1 MTTGT
6 SGKLENIK
14 ACVFDA
20 YGTLFDVN
28 AAAAHCADDLGDKW
42 QPLAEIW
49 RTKQLQYTW
58 LRSLMKRHVEFWQLT
73 TDALDYALD
82 TVEVSDA
89 ALRQKLLDLYLQ
101 LDAYDEVTEVL
112 TALKDGGLKTAILSN
127 GSPDMLASAV
137 SSAGLDKLLDATLS
151 VEDVGIYKPAPSVYQ
166 MALDHFS
173 ISAPEVSFQSSNAW
187 DAAGAA
193 TFGFR
198 VVWVNRF
205 GQAPER
211 LPDQPDIELTSL
223 SDLPSIVGV

>member
-1 MTTGT
+1 MNA
-6 SGKLENIK
+6 KLENIS

-42 QPLAEIW
+42 QPLADIW

-58 LRSLMKRHVEFWQLT
+58 LRSLMKRHVDFWQLT

-82 TVEVSDA
+82 TVGVSDP

-101 LDAYDEVTEVL
+101 LDAYVEVKDVL
-112 TALKDGGLKTAILSN
+112 TALKDAGLKTAILSN
-127 GSPDMLASAV
+127 GSPDMLTSAV
-137 SSAGLDKLLDATLS
+137 QNAGLDKLLDVSLS
-151 VEDVGIYKPAPSVYQ
+151 VEDVGIYKPDPSVYQ

-173 ISAPEVSFQSSNAW
+173 ITPQEVSFQSYNAW

-205 GQAPER
+205 DQAPER
-211 LPDQPDIELTSL
+211 LPDQPDFEVKTLSELPGILGITA
-223 SDLPSIVGV
+223 

>member
-1 MTTGT
+1 MTA
-6 SGKLENIK
+6 KLENIS

-42 QPLAEIW
+42 QPLADVW

-58 LRSLMKRHVEFWQLT
+58 LRSLMKRHVDFWQLT

-82 TVEVSDA
+82 TVGVSDP

-101 LDAYDEVTEVL
+101 LDAYPEVKEVL
-112 TALKDGGLKTAILSN
+112 TALKDAGLKTAILSN
-127 GSPDMLASAV
+127 GSPDMLSSAV
-137 SSAGLDKLLDATLS
+137 QNAGLNSVLDVSLS
-151 VEDVGIYKPAPSVYQ
+151 VEDVGIYKPDPSVYQ

-173 ISAPEVSFQSSNAW
+173 ITPKEVSFQSSNAW

-205 GQAPER
+205 AQAPER
-211 LPDQPDIELTSL
+211 LPDQPDFEVKTLAELPKILGITE
-223 SDLPSIVGV
+223 